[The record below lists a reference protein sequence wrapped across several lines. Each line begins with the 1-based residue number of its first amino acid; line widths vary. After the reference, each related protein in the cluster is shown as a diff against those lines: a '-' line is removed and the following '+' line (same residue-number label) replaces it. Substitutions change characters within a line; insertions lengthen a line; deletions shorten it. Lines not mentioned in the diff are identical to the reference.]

1 MKWILWKFDM
11 IIYKLFYWR
20 WNRRLIED
28 DNLRKLFLSYFKS
41 WETIYREP
49 AMGIGTPPK
58 FPKPE
63 L

>member
-41 WETIYREP
+41 WETIRREP